1 MTTIEKSIDVKVP
14 TRKAYNQWTQFEE
27 FPRFMGGVEE
37 VRQLD
42 EKRSRWRTNIGG
54 KEKVFD
60 TEITEQIPDRR
71 IAWRSLSGASQ
82 AGVVTFRTLSDRKT
96 RIMLQMEYEPEGFA
110 ENVADGLGIVTR
122 RIEKDLERFK
132 DFIETQGTETG
143 AWRGRIEHEA

>member
-60 TEITEQIPDRR
+60 TEITEQIPDKR

-82 AGVVTFRTLSDRKT
+82 AGVVIFHTLSDRKT

-110 ENVADGLGIVTR
+110 ENVADGLGIVNR
-122 RIEKDLERFK
+122 RIEKDLERFR
-132 DFIETQGTETG
+132 DFIETQGIETG